1 MKRFN
6 VFSVQFNNC
15 SDYAKRQINSLLA
28 QKTHYPSQ
36 APCCRRFTDPARLSD
51 RTLHSLWQAGMQVCR
66 GSRSRPQILSLCQLP
81 WPQTG
86 TGLCA
91 PTLPGASKTISRQLP
106 EGKTNPRGDLQHQ
119 PRALTSERKTV
130 KDLYGYHFRYL
141 YTHRYYSFKNHSCQF
156 APGFYCRSI
165 QRNRFTGGDR

>member
-1 MKRFN
+1 MERPELI
-6 VFSVQFNNC
+6 SEQFNNC
-15 SDYAKRQINSLLA
+15 TDYAKRQINSLLA
-28 QKTHYPSQ
+28 KKTHHPSQ
-36 APCCRRFTDPARLSD
+36 APCCRRFTDSARLSD

-86 TGLCA
+86 TGLCT
-91 PTLPGASKTISRQLP
+91 PTLPEASKTISCQLP
-106 EGKTNPRGDLQHQ
+106 KGKTNPRGDLQHQ

-141 YTHRYYSFKNHSCQF
+141 YTHRYYGFRNLSCQY
-156 APGFYCRSI
+156 APGFYCRSV